1 MRLKMNSIISLVVLI
16 MLGITLQSC
25 SITNA
30 SNRVG
35 AIDVFNTP
43 SGTIGC
49 IAPKIISENGICKAP
64 DKLSWE

>member
-1 MRLKMNSIISLVVLI
+1 MNSIISLVVLI
-16 MLGITLQSC
+16 MLGLTLQSC
-25 SITNA
+25 STTNA

-35 AIDVFNTP
+35 AIDVINTP

-49 IAPKIISENGICKAP
+49 IAPKIISENGICKTP